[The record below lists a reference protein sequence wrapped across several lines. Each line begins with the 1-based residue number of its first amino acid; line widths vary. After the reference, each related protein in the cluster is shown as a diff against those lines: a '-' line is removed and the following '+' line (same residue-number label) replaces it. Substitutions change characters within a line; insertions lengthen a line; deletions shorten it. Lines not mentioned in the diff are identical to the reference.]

1 MEVSS
6 KLAAIISRLDSMTT
20 DVEEEQAS
28 RRFEKNGQQVAI
40 VTYDSATKTFNL
52 AEIKSQQKFEF
63 DDIDLVAMEI
73 YDLFTD

>member
-1 MEVSS
+1 MSS

-40 VTYDSATKTFNL
+40 VTYDSETKTFNL

-73 YDLFTD
+73 YDLLTD